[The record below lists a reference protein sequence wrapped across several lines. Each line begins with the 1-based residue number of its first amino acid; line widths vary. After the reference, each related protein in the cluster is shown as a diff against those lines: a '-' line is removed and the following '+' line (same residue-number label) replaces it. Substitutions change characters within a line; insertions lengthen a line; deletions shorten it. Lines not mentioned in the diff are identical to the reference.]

1 MKKIFKQAILGS
13 VALFG
18 LTGCIQEAERMDGI
32 VTEDQVAD
40 APGIFDK
47 FVNGLTADLVG
58 SFKFGSSYPWDY
70 GYPSFFLAHDVMGQD
85 VVVESDG
92 DWYSPWYSCGVGL
105 GPHYLYCQVPMTYF
119 YGWVNDC
126 NKVISMYKSS
136 PDKQKESGVG
146 IAYAMRAMYY
156 MDIAQIWGTLPYAAD
171 KSAPTAPIR
180 SDENAATK
188 HVARATNEEMY
199 AFILS
204 DLDNAER
211 FIEGYTRENVYTPD
225 LSVVYGLKARAYL
238 LMENWENAEKYA
250 KMAQAGYTMMTEEEY
265 LSKNNGF
272 NTPTSSWMF
281 GLTFMDT
288 HDNITVND
296 GDCSWGSQ
304 MILEVLH
311 SEMGYAANY
320 GMPKRIDAH
329 LYSTIPATDFRRKLF
344 TDFALD
350 EMDRETEKDAIIAE
364 LAKQSDVPEQIYES
378 MAEKSDSKK
387 IGGVSLKFRPKNGE
401 HQNLYKAWTVS
412 VPMMRVEEMKL
423 IEIEAAGMQD
433 ESRGIQ
439 LLEEFAKT
447 RDPQY
452 VYGKHKGDAY
462 YNYSTGGFRNEV
474 WWQRR
479 VELWGEGF
487 SMYDIKRLQKGI
499 IRSYAGTN
507 HVEGYR
513 WNVAQTPQWMVHCFV
528 QTESNYNNLLVNNP
542 TPVYTEPDSPEFI
555 WPVVEE

>member
-1 MKKIFKQAILGS
+1 
-13 VALFG
+13 
-18 LTGCIQEAERMDGI
+18 MDGI

-92 DWYSPWYSCGVGL
+92 DHYSPWYSCSVAL

-126 NKVISMYKSS
+126 NKVISMYKAS

-180 SDENAATK
+180 SDENATTK
-188 HVARATNEEMY
+188 HVARATNEEMFN
-199 AFILS
+199 FILS

-250 KMAQAGYTMMTEEEY
+250 KMAQSGYTMMSEEEY
-265 LSKNNGF
+265 LSRTNGF

-288 HDNITVND
+288 HDNITAND

-304 MILEVLH
+304 MILEVLN

-378 MAEKSDSKK
+378 MAELSDSKK

-401 HQNLYKAWTVS
+401 HQNQYKAWTVS

-452 VYGKHKGDAY
+452 VYGKHKSDAY

-513 WNVAQTPQWMVHCFV
+513 WNVEQTPQWMVHCFV

-555 WPVVEE
+555 WPVVE

>member
-70 GYPSFFLAHDVMGQD
+70 GYPSFFLTHDVMGQD

-180 SDENAATK
+180 SDENASTK

-238 LMENWENAEKYA
+238 LMENWEDAEKYA

-288 HDNITVND
+288 HDNITAND

-304 MILEVLH
+304 MILEVLP

-364 LAKQSDVPEQIYES
+364 LAKQSDVPEQIYVS
-378 MAEKSDSKK
+378 MAELSDSKK

-401 HQNLYKAWTVS
+401 HQNQYKAWTVS

-462 YNYSTGGFRNEV
+462 YNYTTGGFRNEV

-513 WNVAQTPQWMVHCFV
+513 WNVDHTPQWMVHCFV